1 MFKSS
6 FNETIECSSLD
17 YDNCYE
23 YSPTEADG
31 TKRCISK
38 KDESGCELKDCNEL
52 DSDRCDEYYHG
63 DSQYRCQKTENGKAC
78 ELKKCSDY
86 KPENCGKFE
95 TNIYDTN
102 CISYNGKCE
111 EKKCNDLSASDC
123 AEFTPKNLAYKCGV
137 SSPSDTE
144 CSLIPKECK
153 DVSYE
158 YCNEIPSIISED
170 GTVFECTKK
179 ADKSGCE
186 LQSCK
191 DQSTNNCGN
200 FIPHSDD
207 QKCVLNS
214 QKTQCEIKSCSGYNS
229 NECGNFTPNDKSK
242 KCYDSGSGCE
252 ITYKNCE
259 EFSSTECENYYPYS
273 NGNGEQSCMPAQN
286 GKCSLVS
293 CESLKASECQ
303 NFRPNSEYKQCINIK
318 NSCQLLYCD
327 DLSSSDCGKFI
338 TDNLSFKCV
347 AKNNRCISQEKEC
360 SELPVEYCTDEKYE
374 RDDGVICVL
383 NEKKNKCKVEGTPDG
398 SQQIYLTMLSI
409 ILMVLI
415 L

>member
-6 FNETIECSSLD
+6 FNETTECSSLD
-17 YDNCYE
+17 YEDCNE
-23 YSPTEADG
+23 YIPTEADG
-31 TKRCISK
+31 TKRCVIK
-38 KDESGCELKDCNEL
+38 TDESGCELKDCNEL
-52 DSDRCDEYYHG
+52 DSDRCDEYNNG
-63 DSQYRCQKTENGKAC
+63 EGQYRCQKTENGKAC

-86 KPENCGKFE
+86 TPENCGKFE
-95 TNIYDTN
+95 TNDYDTN

-111 EKKCNDLSASDC
+111 EKRCDELSTSDC
-123 AEFTPKNLAYKCGV
+123 EKFTPKDLIYKCGV
-137 SSPSDTE
+137 SSSSDTK
-144 CSLIPKECK
+144 CSLIQKECK
-153 DVSYE
+153 DVPYE
-158 YCNEIPSIISED
+158 HCSSLSPITSED
-170 GTVFECTKK
+170 GTVFQCTKK

-200 FIPHSDD
+200 FIPYSED

-214 QKTQCEIKSCSGYNS
+214 QKAQCEIKSCSEYDT
-229 NECGNFTPNDKSK
+229 NECENFTPNNKSK
-242 KCYDSGSGCE
+242 KCYKSGSRCQ
-252 ITYKNCE
+252 ITHKNCE
-259 EFSSTECENYYPYS
+259 EFSSTECENYASYYD
-273 NGNGEQSCMPAQN
+273 GDWEKSCMPAQN

-293 CESLKASECQ
+293 CESLQASECQ
-303 NFRPNSEYKQCINIK
+303 NFRPNDEDGQCINIK

-360 SELPVEYCTDEKYE
+360 FELPVEYCTDEKYE

-383 NEKKNKCKVEGTPDG
+383 NQKKNKCKVEGTPDG

-409 ILMVLI
+409 ILMVL
-415 L
+415 LL